1 MINKGKV
8 SKKQADFM
16 FYCGIFLIF
25 TSSIP
30 WFTSE
35 KIDWLYN
42 SVNTI
47 LAIFLTIYGFR
58 LRKSFH
64 GSELKK

>member
-8 SKKQADFM
+8 SKKHANSI
-16 FYCGIFLIF
+16 FYCGIFLVF
-25 TSSIP
+25 ASSIP

-35 KIDWLYN
+35 KIDWLYH
-42 SVNTI
+42 SINTI